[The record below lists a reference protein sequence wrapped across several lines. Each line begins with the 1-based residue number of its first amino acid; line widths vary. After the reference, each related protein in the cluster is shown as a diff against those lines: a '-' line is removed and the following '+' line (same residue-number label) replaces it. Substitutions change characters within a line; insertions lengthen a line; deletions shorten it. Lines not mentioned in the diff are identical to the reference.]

1 MARPVLAL
9 KYIHPAVKDAVVDHF
24 ADTLR
29 EIQDAIAKHD
39 VVVVGMAQ
47 NPHPKRARAALDA
60 AGVAHHD
67 LDYGSYFSEWRR
79 RTAIKMWSGWPTFPM
94 VFVRGVLV
102 GGASDLKKL
111 IDAGELK
118 TLLDAP
124 RPG

>member
-118 TLLDAP
+118 ALLDAP
-124 RPG
+124 RAG

>member
-9 KYIHPAVKDAVVDHF
+9 KYIHPAVKDAVAEHF

-29 EIQDAIAKHD
+29 EVQDAIAKHD

-94 VFVRGVLV
+94 VFVRGILV

-124 RPG
+124 RAG

>member
-9 KYIHPAVKDAVVDHF
+9 KYIHPAVKDAVADHF
-24 ADTLR
+24 GETLR
-29 EIQDAIAKHD
+29 EVQDAIAKHD

-60 AGVAHHD
+60 AGIAHHD

-111 IDAGELK
+111 IDSGEVK
-118 TLLDAP
+118 TMLDAP
-124 RPG
+124 RAG